1 MMVYH
6 KFRRCVINIDG
17 SLTCMSMVIL
27 PLIAYRY
34 HRTCLE
40 LLSHRHSCPL
50 QLPVAISV
58 HRSDCQTKNSNDNNN
73 KNDESKS

>member
-1 MMVYH
+1 MCHQYRWESNMH
-6 KFRRCVINIDG
+6 LNSD
-17 SLTCMSMVIL
+17 L

-58 HRSDCQTKNSNDNNN
+58 HWSDCQTKNSNDNNN
-73 KNDESKS
+73 KNDGSKS